1 MPGDDEEYGP
11 DRDALLGQ
19 GVFNEG
25 NDVQLK
31 VTFNPRRLFPPTL
44 ECLHID
50 GRFGSLSE
58 ADKIDMLEI
67 LLEAKKDSLPNLCQ
81 VYLEMYPEDSEGL
94 ANFKTRAAEQGIKF
108 KPTTRETNSIWRAC
122 G

>member
-1 MPGDDEEYGP
+1 MPGDDEEYGL
-11 DRDALLGQ
+11 DRDALVGQ
-19 GVFNEG
+19 GFFNEE

-31 VTFNPRRLFPPTL
+31 VTFDPHRLFPPTL

-50 GRFGSLSE
+50 GRYGSLSK

-81 VYLEMYPEDSEGL
+81 VYLEMYLEASESL
-94 ANFKTRAAEQGIKF
+94 ANFKTRAAEQGIEF
-108 KPTTRETNSIWRAC
+108 KPITRKTNSIWRAC